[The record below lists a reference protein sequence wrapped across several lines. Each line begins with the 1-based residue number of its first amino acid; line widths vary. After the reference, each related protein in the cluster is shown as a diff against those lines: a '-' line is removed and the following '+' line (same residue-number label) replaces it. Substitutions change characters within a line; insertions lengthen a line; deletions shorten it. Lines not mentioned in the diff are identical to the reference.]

1 MNTKKRFI
9 LLTQVHTKITSS
21 NLQSQGRL
29 DIVLHSII
37 TSLFISHTF
46 REDTTL
52 EIICMGPPSN
62 PKRISISYHKD
73 QTISKKNLKK
83 IIELAINK
91 CKPNKEFEVH
101 PGVLVKEINVDSY
114 IEEYIHNKTKF
125 CCILDGYGKHI
136 SMYRDSFKTILI
148 DKKELEDEIVFF
160 LGDHEGISKKL
171 KKSLKKSTNRLSL
184 GSNIY
189 FTSQACTILHYELDS
204 IEFLNLEETE
214 EGEE

>member
-1 MNTKKRFI
+1 MIKKRFI

-46 REDTTL
+46 REDTIL
-52 EIICMGPPSN
+52 EIICMGPPLN
-62 PKRISISYHKD
+62 PKRISISYDKD
-73 QTISKKNLKK
+73 QTLSKKNLKK

-91 CKPNKEFEVH
+91 SKTDKEVEIH
-101 PGVLVKEINVDSY
+101 PGVLVKEISVDSY
-114 IEEYIHNKTKF
+114 IAEEFIDKKTKF
-125 CCILDGYGKHI
+125 CCILDGYGQYI
-136 SMYRDSFKTILI
+136 SKYRNDFRKILTQ
-148 DKKELEDEIVFF
+148 KGCLEDEIVFF

-171 KKSLKKSTNRLSL
+171 RKVLKKSTNRISL

-189 FTSQACTILHYELDS
+189 FTSQVCTILHYELDS
-204 IEFLNLEETE
+204 IEYLSKQTL
-214 EGEE
+214 